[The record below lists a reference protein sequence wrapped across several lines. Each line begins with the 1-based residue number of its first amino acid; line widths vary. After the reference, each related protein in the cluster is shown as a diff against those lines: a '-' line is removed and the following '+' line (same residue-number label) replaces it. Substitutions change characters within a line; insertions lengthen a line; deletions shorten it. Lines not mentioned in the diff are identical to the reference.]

1 MFLICEKTSTN
12 ICINQL
18 IKQETKNQEFCSF
31 SHHFDVSCCEL
42 SAVLL
47 RRANLYIHSCAFI
60 SNNCKGSLWA
70 GFKFGWQKSRNS
82 VGAAEMK
89 NWPSQCVLSAS
100 GRRHRCRS
108 HRRPARRRDVTQT
121 DTLTEILKRQ
131 IGLLTASES
140 SSSSH
145 KRSAARG
152 FPTTFSSA
160 ISPYKHANT
169 HTYWM
174 HFISPWWLMI
184 LASSEISKE
193 MENMREMT
201 HAEQNIVSAAFATL
215 SFLSNPL
222 PGAVF
227 WLFDTIQTV
236 WSQGGLHDA
245 WQVRLFSSLHSW
257 KSIFY
262 LLFWQKKTRDAAKI
276 RSVDFYHELNPFLLH
291 FKGHV
296 TVTCGHLGR
305 WRGASSSQRSKW
317 WEGSRNRFT
326 RMREVKSAL
335 PVARDPGTN
344 LPLWGATEGDV
355 KEGSDP
361 AKRSDVHIQI
371 TPTHLL
377 F

>member
-169 HTYWM
+169 HILNAFYFTMMTHDISFLWNLQRDGKHERNDSCGAEYCVSCLCHSVFPLKSSTRGRVLALWHDTDSLEPRWTSWRLTSEIILQFALLKK
-174 HFISPWWLMI
+174 HFLFII
-184 LASSEISKE
+184 LAEK
-193 MENMREMT
+193 
-201 HAEQNIVSAAFATL
+201 
-215 SFLSNPL
+215 
-222 PGAVF
+222 
-227 WLFDTIQTV
+227 D
-236 WSQGGLHDA
+236 
-245 WQVRLFSSLHSW
+245 
-257 KSIFY
+257 
-262 LLFWQKKTRDAAKI
+262 
-276 RSVDFYHELNPFLLH
+276 
-291 FKGHV
+291 
-296 TVTCGHLGR
+296 
-305 WRGASSSQRSKW
+305 QRCS
-317 WEGSRNRFT
+317 
-326 RMREVKSAL
+326 
-335 PVARDPGTN
+335 
-344 LPLWGATEGDV
+344 
-355 KEGSDP
+355 
-361 AKRSDVHIQI
+361 
-371 TPTHLL
+371 
-377 F
+377 